1 MSRGIES
8 ISALTTK
15 PCHSERS
22 EESSLSGRGI
32 SYETLKIPRLS
43 ARNDNRHL
51 LHVPRRSRAVD
62 DVLAQLE
69 ESPARIADL
78 TKGLTV
84 AQLHAIPGPGEWSA
98 NDVLAHLRSCADLWG
113 GCITTIIDEDVPTI
127 RAISPR
133 GWIKRTNYPDLKF
146 RASLAAFGVQRAEL
160 LAMLNPLAPNAWSR
174 TATVKAA
181 GKVVT
186 ATVLDY
192 AQRLAGHEHH
202 HLEQFARIAAAVRT
216 SSE

>member
-1 MSRGIES
+1 MS
-8 ISALTTK
+8 LTTS
-15 PCHSERS
+15 HSYQRS
-22 EESSLSGRGI
+22 EESSLSWVETSCR
-32 SYETLKIPRLS
+32 TLKVPRRS
-43 ARNDNRHL
+43 ARNDERRL
-51 LHVPRRSRAVD
+51 PYVPRRSSAAD
-62 DVLAQLE
+62 QALAQLE
-69 ESPARIADL
+69 ESPALFADL

-84 AQLHAIPGPGEWSA
+84 AQLHAIPGPDEWSA
-98 NDVLAHLRSCADLWG
+98 NDVLAHLRSCADVWG

-133 GWIKRTNYPDLKF
+133 GWIKRTNYRDLTF
-146 RASLAAFGVQRAEL
+146 RASLVAFGAQRAEL
-160 LAMLNPLAPNAWSR
+160 LARLNPLAPKEWLR
-174 TATVKAA
+174 TATVKGA

-202 HLEQFARIAAAVRT
+202 HLEQFARIATAVRK